1 MTKFFPRHG
10 RGRRTRGS
18 ASIEMLALTP
28 MLILVAMA
36 MLQIG
41 LAAYA
46 VLATGDAAR
55 AAARAASLHEDPQA
69 AARNALPGGLSL
81 ESISGGHHGDAQT
94 WTATVSVPRVFPI
107 PIGDVSK
114 TVSMPDIPL

>member
-1 MTKFFPRHG
+1 MIDTVPTAKVS
-10 RGRRTRGS
+10 RRSRGS

-36 MLQIG
+36 MLQVG

-55 AAARAASLHEDPQA
+55 AAARAASLHQDPQA
-69 AARNALPGGLSL
+69 AASASLPGGLSL
-81 ESISGGHHGDAQT
+81 KSVSGGQNGDAQT
-94 WTATVSVPRVFPI
+94 WTARVNVPRVFPI
-107 PIGDVSK
+107 SIGPVSK
-114 TVSMPDIPL
+114 TVSMPDIPR